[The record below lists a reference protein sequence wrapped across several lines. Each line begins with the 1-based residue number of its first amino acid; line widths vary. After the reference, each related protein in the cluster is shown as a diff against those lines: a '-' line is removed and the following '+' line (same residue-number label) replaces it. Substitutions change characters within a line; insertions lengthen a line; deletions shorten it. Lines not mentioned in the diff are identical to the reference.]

1 MEAPLQLA
9 DVDVWVGTTTGTLK
23 GLFLSERSAEW
34 DRRDAMQIT
43 VVPTC
48 PCEGASTKKNG
59 CVLYSL
65 PQQAQEDGPLS
76 HDRSKEILVMCWDS
90 AAEDKVSWR
99 TCAICLIT
107 A

>member
-23 GLFLSERSAEW
+23 GLWTKCSM
-34 DRRDAMQIT
+34 DRRNAMQIT
-43 VVPTC
+43 DVPTC

-59 CVLYSL
+59 CVRYSL
-65 PQQAQEDGPLS
+65 PQQAQGDGPLS
-76 HDRSKEILVMCWDS
+76 HDRSKEILVMCWDGVT
-90 AAEDKVSWR
+90 EDRVSWR
-99 TCAICLIT
+99 TCDICLVT